1 MTSKLCMDTFFIY
14 NIGRFLNLKSRLL
27 VTTLCMRKKKT
38 QRKKK
43 EEKRKLTEKEKLAEK
58 D

>member
-1 MTSKLCMDTFFIY
+1 MDTFFIY

-43 EEKRKLTEKEKLAEK
+43 EEKRKLTEKEKLTEK
-58 D
+58 N